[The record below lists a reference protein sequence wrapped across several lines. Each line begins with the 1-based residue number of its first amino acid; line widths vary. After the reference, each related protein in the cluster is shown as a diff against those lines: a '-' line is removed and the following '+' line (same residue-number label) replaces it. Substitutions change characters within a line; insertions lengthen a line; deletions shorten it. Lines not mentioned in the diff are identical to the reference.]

1 MELQLHKYMELS
13 TLFSTTIPLIF
24 VGLGGTILGLSVL
37 ACCCTAKGKVLLLY
51 IVSNLVPKKEH
62 VEVYEL
68 PLILFEIFLWMLG
81 LRYGQ

>member
-1 MELQLHKYMELS
+1 MLAIGLWMELQLHKYMELS

-68 PLILFEIFLWMLG
+68 PLILFEFFCEC
-81 LRYGQ
+81 